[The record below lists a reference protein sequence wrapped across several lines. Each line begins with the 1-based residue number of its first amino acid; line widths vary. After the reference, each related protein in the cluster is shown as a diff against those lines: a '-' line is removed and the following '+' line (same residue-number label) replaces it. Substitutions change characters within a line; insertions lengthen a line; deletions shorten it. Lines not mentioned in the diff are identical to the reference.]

1 MSFITS
7 GLWEILDKSGMI
19 THHDHSQEDHYS
31 DLLEKAAEAL
41 LGKVLAI
48 YHHKVKAIDEFRMLP
63 GYKNF

>member
-1 MSFITS
+1 
-7 GLWEILDKSGMI
+7 MI
-19 THHDHSQEDHYS
+19 SHHDHSQEDHYS

-63 GYKNF
+63 RYKNF